1 MSTCLKI
8 AVAAALLAGAATIAV
23 TPPASRSKDDGIERI
38 SSSPRPPRPSEAAMF
53 KRD

>member
-23 TPPASRSKDDGIERI
+23 TPPVSRSKDDGSEQRA
-38 SSSPRPPRPSEAAMF
+38 PRPSEASMF
-53 KRD
+53 TRN